1 VPLEGELK
9 LFVSLLPGVAVEL
22 VTPLDSSISTFDN
35 QARISTIMP
44 STTLSLFAPVT
55 VAGFRLAHRV
65 VMAPMTRARSTQR
78 GDVPNA
84 MNARYYAQRAS
95 AALIV
100 TEASQISPQGKGYS
114 FTPGIYSPE
123 QVAGWRLVTDAVHA
137 AGGRIFLQL
146 WHVGRMSHP
155 DFHNGESPV
164 APSAVAFDAQIWKV
178 DAATGVGAMFDCPTP
193 RALSRDEIKGVVND
207 FRQAARNAI
216 DAGFDGVEIH
226 GANGYLVDQFLRTT
240 SNVRTD
246 EYGGSRENR
255 LRFLKEVVNA
265 VADEVGAER
274 TAIRL
279 APFLTARGMACPDI
293 LPTILEAAEFLQ
305 TRGLAY
311 LHLVEADWD
320 DAPQF
325 TEEFRHAIRARFT
338 RPIIVAGN
346 YDEAR
351 AEWVLSH
358 GYADLVAFGRPFVA
372 NPDLP
377 RRLAEGLPLS
387 AFDDST
393 LFGGDE
399 RGYIDYSAWP
409 EAEVFDVAQD
419 AVSLS

>member
-1 VPLEGELK
+1 
-9 LFVSLLPGVAVEL
+9 
-22 VTPLDSSISTFDN
+22 
-35 QARISTIMP
+35 M
-44 STTLSLFAPVT
+44 STTASPLFTPVV
-55 VAGFRLAHRV
+55 VAGHTLAHRV
-65 VMAPMTRARSTQR
+65 VMAPMTRARSTQP

-84 MNARYYAQRAS
+84 INARYYAQRAS

-100 TEASQISPQGKGYS
+100 TEATQISPQGKGYS

-123 QVAGWRLVTDAVHA
+123 QVAGWRLVTDAVHS

-146 WHVGRMSHP
+146 WHVGRMSHT
-155 DFHNGESPV
+155 DFQNGKLPV
-164 APSAVAFDAQIWKV
+164 APSAVPFDGQIWKV
-178 DAATGVGAMFDCPTP
+178 DPATGMGAMVTSPTP
-193 RALSRDEIKGVVND
+193 RALTRDEIDDVVAD
-207 FRQAARNAI
+207 FRQAARHAI
-216 DAGFDGVEIH
+216 DAGLDGVEIH
-226 GANGYLVDQFLRTT
+226 GANGYLIDQFLRTT

-255 LRFLKEVVNA
+255 LRFLKDVVNA

-293 LPTILEAAEFLQ
+293 LPTILAATEFLQ
-305 TRGLAY
+305 ARGIGY

-325 TEEFRHAIRARFT
+325 TEEFRQAIRARFK

-346 YDEAR
+346 YDKAR
-351 AEWVLSH
+351 ADWVLSS

-372 NPDLP
+372 NPDFP
-377 RRLAEGLPLS
+377 RRLADDLPL
-387 AFDDST
+387 AGFDDST

-399 RGYIDYSAWP
+399 RGYIDYPASP
-409 EAEVFDVAQD
+409 EAA
-419 AVSLS
+419 ASGKVSEALNLS

>member
-1 VPLEGELK
+1 
-9 LFVSLLPGVAVEL
+9 
-22 VTPLDSSISTFDN
+22 
-35 QARISTIMP
+35 M
-44 STTLSLFAPVT
+44 STTASPLFTPTA
-55 VAGFRLAHRV
+55 VAGRKLAHRV
-65 VMAPMTRARSTQR
+65 VMAPMTRARSTQP

-114 FTPGIYSPE
+114 FTPGIYSRE
-123 QVAGWRLVTDAVHA
+123 QVAGWGLVTDAVHA

-155 DFHNGESPV
+155 DFLDGELPV
-164 APSAVAFDAQIWKV
+164 APSAVPFDAQIWKV
-178 DAATGVGAMFDCPTP
+178 DPATGIGAMVDCPTP
-193 RALSRDEIKGVVND
+193 RALTRDEIKGVVDD
-207 FRQAARNAI
+207 FRQAARNAM

-240 SNVRTD
+240 SNLRTD

-265 VADEVGAER
+265 VTDEVGAER
-274 TAIRL
+274 TAIRV

-293 LPTILEAAEFLQ
+293 LPTILEATEFLQ
-305 TRGLAY
+305 ARGLAY

-325 TEEFRHAIRARFT
+325 TKEFRQEIRTRFT

-351 AEWVLSH
+351 AEWVLSS

-377 RRLAEGLPLS
+377 RRLAEGLPLTT
-387 AFDDST
+387 FDGST

-399 RGYIDYSAWP
+399 RGYSDYAASP
-409 EAEVFDVAQD
+409 EVAVSGRAQD
-419 AVSLS
+419 VVSLS